1 MQIRNYAENWRIEI
15 RMTSVKDPSSWR
27 KYLAQEPNHDP
38 EDFAAFSRYRARYK
52 LAHGLDSIT
61 VEGMAQATE
70 ESYFVALRVT
80 LAYTA
85 LESLETALSDGP
97 GTQVQNA
104 KILER
109 LLHERN
115 SEMCQALLESI
126 DPDTHQRERDKFR
139 KLLDGES
146 KNLRSA
152 AYAIRNLM
160 AHGVLTANRLGLDKS
175 KARRQLLNDLA
186 DCVLAA
192 ADTRFTKYVSNC

>member
-1 MQIRNYAENWRIEI
+1 
-15 RMTSVKDPSSWR
+15 MTDPSSWR
-27 KYLAQEPNHDP
+27 KYLALELSHDAA
-38 EDFAAFSRYRARYK
+38 DFAAFSRYRARYK

-61 VEGMAQATE
+61 VEGIAQATE

-97 GTQVQNA
+97 GTQVQNP
-104 KILER
+104 KLLTR

-126 DPDTHQRERDKFR
+126 DPRTHANEREKFQ
-139 KLLDGES
+139 KLLSGES

-175 KARRQLLNDLA
+175 RARRQLLNDLA
-186 DCVLAA
+186 DCVLTA
-192 ADTRFTKYVSNC
+192 ADARFTKHVSSKGTSIK

>member
-1 MQIRNYAENWRIEI
+1 
-15 RMTSVKDPSSWR
+15 MTDPSSWR
-27 KYLAQEPNHDP
+27 KFVTLKSSYSASE
-38 EDFAAFSRYRARYK
+38 FAAFSRYRARYK
-52 LAHGLDSIT
+52 LAQGLDSIT
-61 VEGMAQATE
+61 VEGMAQATV

-85 LESLETALSDGP
+85 LESLEKALSVGP
-97 GTQVQNA
+97 GTQVIDE
-104 KILER
+104 KLLEQ
-109 LLHERN
+109 LLDKRN

-126 DPDTHQRERDKFR
+126 DPDNHPREREKFR

-192 ADTRFTKYVSNC
+192 ADKRFTKCVSSQENK

>member
-1 MQIRNYAENWRIEI
+1 
-15 RMTSVKDPSSWR
+15 VKDPSSWR
-27 KYLAQEPNHDP
+27 KYLALELDH
-38 EDFAAFSRYRARYK
+38 EAADFAAFSRYRARYK
-52 LAHGLDSIT
+52 LAQGLDSIT
-61 VEGMAQATE
+61 VEGLSQATTD
-70 ESYFVALRVT
+70 SYFAALRVT

-85 LESLETALSDGP
+85 LEALEAALSDGP
-97 GTQVQNA
+97 GTQVQNV
-104 KILER
+104 KLIEQ

-126 DPDTHQRERDKFR
+126 DPGTHQREREKFR

-175 KARRQLLNDLA
+175 RARRQLLNDLA

-192 ADTRFTKYVSNC
+192 ADKRFSNHVNTESISKK